1 MPKMGSNIPNMGKS
15 AEARKRETQPLR
27 VTPADALFSGT
38 QQKVLALLFGQP
50 DRSFFASEII
60 SLAGQGSGA
69 VQRELARLEGSGLV
83 TTTRVGNQKHYQ
95 ANREA
100 PIFAELTAIVAKT
113 FGIADL
119 VRTSLEPLRTRIELA
134 LIYGSTAKGTDVSS
148 SDIDLLVVTDELA
161 LEQIYA
167 ALEPVERRLQRRVNP
182 TVYKTAEFRRRLK
195 TGQGFLKRVTDGK
208 YISLIG
214 SMDAAKTAR

>member
-1 MPKMGSNIPNMGKS
+1 MQ
-15 AEARKRETQPLR
+15 ARR

-50 DRSFFASEII
+50 QRSFFASEVI

-83 TTTRVGNQKHYQ
+83 TTARVGNQKHYQ
-95 ANREA
+95 ANSEA
-100 PIFAELTAIVAKT
+100 PIFAELTAIVTKT
-113 FGIADL
+113 FGIADV
-119 VRTSLEPLRTRIELA
+119 VRTVLEPLRARIELA
-134 LIYGSTAKGTDVSS
+134 LIYGSTAKGTAVSS
-148 SDIDLLVVTDELA
+148 SDIDLLVVTDELT

-167 ALEPVERRLQRRVNP
+167 ALAPAEKQLQRRVNP

-195 TGQGFLKRVTDGK
+195 AGQGFLKRVTDGK
-208 YISLIG
+208 TIPLIG
-214 SMDAAKTAR
+214 SRDVAKTTR